1 MKIYIV
7 EDEEQVREEVKKL
20 LNQYGYQVKESI
32 SFESIKE
39 DIIEYLPD
47 LILMDV
53 NIPYKDGYIL
63 CEEIKKT
70 EDIPVIMLTGQNS
83 PLEEVMSFKAG
94 AEDFVAKPYHPQV
107 LLAHIEAVL
116 KRCSKEKES
125 PQDKIT
131 YKGMVLNRR
140 KSTLSY
146 EENQVELSKNE
157 LKILN
162 LLMTKPGIIIER
174 EELMEELWQ
183 TGEFVDENTLNVNVR
198 RVRKRLEE
206 VGMKDVLE
214 TKRSMGYRLWVS

>member
-1 MKIYIV
+1 MKIYVV
-7 EDEEQVREEVKKL
+7 EDEEEIRQEVKKL
-20 LNQYGYQVKESI
+20 LNQYGYEVKEST
-32 SFESIKE
+32 SFENIKE
-39 DIIEYLPD
+39 EIIDYFPD

-53 NIPYKDGYIL
+53 EIPYKDGYIL
-63 CEEIKKT
+63 CEEIKKAQN
-70 EDIPVIMLTGQNS
+70 IPVIMLTAKNS

-116 KRCSKEKES
+116 KRCCSEQEQ
-125 PQDKIT
+125 PQDKIN
-131 YKGMVLNRR
+131 YKGMVLDRR
-140 KSTLSY
+140 KGVLVY
-146 EENQVELSKNE
+146 EQKQVELSKNE

-162 LLMTKPGIIIER
+162 LLMTKPGEIIER

-183 TGEFVDENTLNVNVR
+183 AGEFVDENTLNVNVG

-206 VGMKDVLE
+206 IGMKDALE

>member
-7 EDEEQVREEVKKL
+7 EDEEEVREEVKKL
-20 LNQYGYQVKESI
+20 LNQYGYEVKESI
-32 SFESIKE
+32 TFENIKE
-39 DIIEYLPD
+39 EIIDYSPD

-63 CEEIKKT
+63 CEEIKKA
-70 EDIPVIMLTGQNS
+70 ENIPVIMLTAQNS

-107 LLAHIEAVL
+107 LLAHVEAVL
-116 KRCSKEKES
+116 KRCLGEKES

-131 YKGMVLNRR
+131 YKGMVLDRR
-140 KSTLSY
+140 KGILSY

-162 LLMTKPGIIIER
+162 LLMTKPGVIIER

-206 VGMKDVLE
+206 IGMKDVLE

>member
-7 EDEEQVREEVKKL
+7 EDEEEVREEVKKL
-20 LNQYGYQVKESI
+20 LNQYGYEVKESI
-32 SFESIKE
+32 TFENIKE
-39 DIIEYLPD
+39 EIIDYSPD

-63 CEEIKKT
+63 CEEIKKA
-70 EDIPVIMLTGQNS
+70 ENIPVIMLTAQNS

-116 KRCSKEKES
+116 KRCLGEKES

-131 YKGMVLNRR
+131 YKGMVLDRR
-140 KSTLSY
+140 KGILSY

-162 LLMTKPGIIIER
+162 LLMTKPGVIIER

-206 VGMKDVLE
+206 IGMKDVLE